1 MAAVTGTAAEKDFI
15 MRRQSED
22 KKKAI
27 FEAAIALIAD
37 GGLAG
42 ISMSKLAKK
51 SGVPQA
57 TMYVYFSSK
66 EQLLREVYE
75 YTEKF
80 ICHYLAGGCDMDQ
93 PVKECF
99 RDCYRRLIKLG
110 QEHSD
115 KFLVH
120 EQFLASMQSQQ
131 LALEQVY
138 IFYEPLYEFVYR
150 GQREGLIKPVAPI
163 AILSYFSM
171 PLTGLLFGDMI
182 WGNHPQP
189 DWYEAFFRMSWDA
202 VSIDRDEDGFWSGGK
217 EKE

>member
-80 ICHYLAGGCDMDQ
+80 ICH
-93 PVKECF
+93 
-99 RDCYRRLIKLG
+99 
-110 QEHSD
+110 
-115 KFLVH
+115 
-120 EQFLASMQSQQ
+120 
-131 LALEQVY
+131 
-138 IFYEPLYEFVYR
+138 
-150 GQREGLIKPVAPI
+150 
-163 AILSYFSM
+163 
-171 PLTGLLFGDMI
+171 
-182 WGNHPQP
+182 
-189 DWYEAFFRMSWDA
+189 
-202 VSIDRDEDGFWSGGK
+202 
-217 EKE
+217 